1 MRETGR
7 RRGCFGFNAF
17 LDISP
22 CEMTCCSPFRRER
35 NTLFEK
41 EEEKR
46 MIVYPPGVMPPPRRR
61 LLLRGT
67 GAAWDPRPCDG
78 TMWIVFVCSLSS
90 FARPARR
97 LPVQSSLQKKQ
108 KEGGPG
114 TRSGPLLD
122 CSVNAD
128 HAAACLFPFYFLR
141 VCLGSRFFLTA
152 LRSKRAALSSVCVS
166 RRNWICPR
174 RGKKIKK
181 KESCRGRRR
190 WRPAACD
197 VTGISSGWTGLHCAV
212 HVTRTDMRC

>member
-1 MRETGR
+1 
-7 RRGCFGFNAF
+7 
-17 LDISP
+17 
-22 CEMTCCSPFRRER
+22 MTCCSPFRRER

-41 EEEKR
+41 EQEKR
-46 MIVYPPGVMPPPRRR
+46 MIVYPPGVNPPPPPPSLAWEWCSVGSQTLRRHNVDR
-61 LLLRGT
+61 VCLLALIFCEACEE
-67 GAAWDPRPCDG
+67 AA
-78 TMWIVFVCSLSS
+78 SS
-90 FARPARR
+90 EFP
-97 LPVQSSLQKKQ
+97 PKKQ